1 MSDNGNGENEGM
13 VHENKVAEWP
23 DDIKAKI
30 AQAKERFETFKAEM
44 GCPNTDMVVY
54 GTVVSFL

>member
-30 AQAKERFETFKAEM
+30 ARQKNVLRPSKRKWVAQIPTWWYMEL
-44 GCPNTDMVVY
+44 
-54 GTVVSFL
+54 S

>member
-30 AQAKERFETFKAEM
+30 AQAKERFETFKA
-44 GCPNTDMVVY
+44 
-54 GTVVSFL
+54 

>member
-30 AQAKERFETFKAEM
+30 AQAKERFETFKEALQN
-44 GCPNTDMVVY
+44 PH
-54 GTVVSFL
+54 L